1 MTDKT
6 SFLTSKLFEKDFISK
21 AQFDDFKEYKA
32 KNIFSLN
39 TELLFLMYTSVL
51 LFTSG
56 IGVLVYQNIDS
67 IGHLAILAFVLVL
80 TVLCFYFSFK
90 NASAFSKLETKFK
103 NPIYDYVVLTGSIL
117 ACIFLGYAQFQYAIF
132 GLDYKWVSL
141 STALIC
147 FFIAY
152 YFDSRMVLSIALTA
166 LTTFIGIT
174 LTPQRVFENEFMS
187 NPALLFTGIAL
198 GTLFVVWTL
207 YAEKNELKK
216 HFHFVFYTFAQHLIG
231 ICCLSGLFQNQWY
244 LFLPVFVGFIYYFYK
259 LSYVTFATSL
269 FVFTLL
275 YGFVGSIALLVKLF
289 DNSSLFDFLIMFSPV
304 YFIGSILAFIS
315 LVKKF
320 NKEKHASIS

>member
-1 MTDKT
+1 MINKT

-21 AQFDDFKEYKA
+21 EQFEDFKEYKA

-39 TELLFLMYTSVL
+39 TELLFLMYASVL

-67 IGHLAILAFVLVL
+67 IGHIAILAFVLLL
-80 TVLCFYFSFK
+80 TVLCFYFGFK
-90 NASAFSKLETKFK
+90 KAPTFSKLETKFN
-103 NPIYDYVVLTGSIL
+103 NPIYDYVILTGSIL
-117 ACIFLGYAQFQYAIF
+117 SCVFLGYIQFQYAVF

-141 STALIC
+141 SSALIC
-147 FFIAY
+147 FVIAY

-174 LTPQRVFENEFMS
+174 LTPQKVFENEFMS
-187 NPALLFTGIAL
+187 NPMLLFSGIVL
-198 GTLFVVWTL
+198 GVMLVVWTI
-207 YAEKNELKK
+207 YSEKVGLKK
-216 HFHFVFYTFAQHLIG
+216 HFYFVFYTFAQHLIG
-231 ICCLSGLFQNQWY
+231 ICCLSGLFQEQWY
-244 LFLPVFVGFIYYFYK
+244 LFLPIFLCFINYFYK
-259 LSYVTFATSL
+259 LSYTYFATSF

-275 YGFVGSIALLVKLF
+275 YGFIGLNTVLSKVF
-289 DNSSLFDFLIMFSPV
+289 DNSFLIDFIIMISPF
-304 YFIGSILAFIS
+304 YFIGSIVVFIS

>member
-1 MTDKT
+1 MINKT

-21 AQFDDFKEYKA
+21 EQLDDFEEYKA

-39 TELLFLMYTSVL
+39 TELLFLMYASVL

-67 IGHLAILAFVLVL
+67 IGHIAILAFVLLL
-80 TVLCFYFSFK
+80 TVLCFYFGFK
-90 NASAFSKLETKFK
+90 KAPTFSEEETKFN
-103 NPIYDYVVLTGSIL
+103 NPIYDYVILTGSIL
-117 ACIFLGYAQFQYAIF
+117 SCVFLGYIQFQYAVF

-141 STALIC
+141 SSALIC
-147 FFIAY
+147 FGIAY

-174 LTPQRVFENEFMS
+174 LTPQKVFENEFMS
-187 NPALLFTGIAL
+187 NPILLFTGIAL
-198 GTLFVVWTL
+198 GILFIVWTV
-207 YAEKNELKK
+207 YSEKVGLKK
-216 HFHFVFYTFAQHLIG
+216 HFYFVFYTFAQHLIG
-231 ICCLSGLFQNQWY
+231 ICCLSGLFQEPWY
-244 LFLPVFVGFIYYFYK
+244 LFLPIFIGFIYSFYK
-259 LSYVTFATSL
+259 LSYTYFATSF

-275 YGFVGSIALLVKLF
+275 YGFFGLNTLLSKVF
-289 DNSSLFDFLIMFSPV
+289 DNSFLFEFIIMISPF
-304 YFIGSILAFIS
+304 YFIGSIVVFIS

>member
-1 MTDKT
+1 MINKT
-6 SFLTSKLFEKDFISK
+6 CFLTSKLFEKNFISK
-21 AQFDDFKEYKA
+21 EQLDDFEKYKA

-39 TELLFLMYTSVL
+39 TELLFLMYASVL

-67 IGHLAILAFVLVL
+67 IGHIAILAFVLLL

-90 NASAFSKLETKFK
+90 NAPTFNNLETKFK

-117 ACIFLGYAQFQYAIF
+117 SCVFLGYAQFQYAVF

-141 STALIC
+141 SSALIC
-147 FFIAY
+147 FVIAY

-174 LTPQRVFENEFMS
+174 LTPQKVFENEFMS
-187 NPALLFTGIAL
+187 NPVLLFSGITL
-198 GTLFVVWTL
+198 GILLIVWAV
-207 YAEKNELKK
+207 YSDKMELKK
-216 HFHFVFYTFAQHLIG
+216 HFYFVFYTFAQHLIG
-231 ICCLSGLFQNQWY
+231 ICCLSGLFQEQWY
-244 LFLPVFVGFIYYFYK
+244 LFLPVFIGFIHYFYK
-259 LSYVTFATSL
+259 LSYTYFATSF
-269 FVFTLL
+269 FVFTLQ
-275 YGFVGSIALLVKLF
+275 YGFIGFNTLLIKLF

-304 YFIGSILAFIS
+304 YFIGSILGFIS

>member
-1 MTDKT
+1 MIDKT

-21 AQFDDFKEYKA
+21 AQFDDFKEDKA

-67 IGHLAILAFVLVL
+67 IGHIAILAFVLLL

-90 NASAFSKLETKFK
+90 NAPLFSKLETEFK
-103 NPIYDYVVLTGSIL
+103 NPVYDYVILTGSIL
-117 ACIFLGYAQFQYAIF
+117 SCVFLGYIQFQYAVF

-141 STALIC
+141 SSALIC
-147 FFIAY
+147 FVIAY

-166 LTTFIGIT
+166 ITTFIGIT
-174 LTPQRVFENEFMS
+174 LTPQKVFENEFMS
-187 NPALLFTGIAL
+187 NPILLFSGIAL
-198 GTLFVVWTL
+198 GVLLVVWTI
-207 YAEKNELKK
+207 YSEKDGLKK

-231 ICCLSGLFQNQWY
+231 ICCLSGLFQEQWY
-244 LFLPVFVGFIYYFYK
+244 LFLPVFIGFIYYFYK
-259 LSYVTFATSL
+259 LSYIYFATSF

-275 YGFVGSIALLVKLF
+275 YGFIGFNTLLIKF
-289 DNSSLFDFLIMFSPV
+289 IDNSSLFEFLIMFSPF
-304 YFIGSILAFIS
+304 YIIGSIVLFIS

>member
-1 MTDKT
+1 MIEKT

-21 AQFDDFKEYKA
+21 EQLDDFKEYKA

-39 TELLFLMYTSVL
+39 TELLLLMYASVM

-67 IGHLAILAFVLVL
+67 IGHIAILAFVLLL
-80 TVLCFYFSFK
+80 TILCFYFSFK
-90 NASAFSKLETKFK
+90 NGPTFSKLETNFE
-103 NPIYDYVVLTGSIL
+103 NPIYDYVVLTGSVL
-117 ACIFLGYAQFQYAIF
+117 SCVFLGYIQFQYAVF

-141 STALIC
+141 SSALIC

-174 LTPQRVFENEFMS
+174 LTPQKVFENEFMS
-187 NPALLFTGIAL
+187 NPMLLFSGIAL
-198 GTLFVVWTL
+198 GVLLVVWTI
-207 YAEKNELKK
+207 YSEKVELKK
-216 HFHFVFYTFAQHLIG
+216 HFYFVFYTFTQHLIG
-231 ICCLSGLFQNQWY
+231 ICCLSGLFQEQWY
-244 LFLPVFVGFIYYFYK
+244 LFLPIFIGIIYYFYK
-259 LSYVTFATSL
+259 LSYTYFATSF

-275 YGFVGSIALLVKLF
+275 YGFFGLNTLLSKVF
-289 DNSSLFDFLIMFSPV
+289 DNSFLFEFFIMISPF
-304 YFIGSILAFIS
+304 YFIGSIFVFIS

>member
-1 MTDKT
+1 MTDKS

-21 AQFDDFKEYKA
+21 EQLADFKEYKS

-39 TELLFLMYTSVL
+39 TELLFLMYASVL

-80 TVLCFYFSFK
+80 TVLCFYFSLK
-90 NASAFSKLETKFK
+90 KASSFSKLETEFK
-103 NPIYDYVVLTGSIL
+103 NPVYDYVILLGSIL
-117 ACIFLGYAQFQYAIF
+117 SCIFLGYAQFQYAIF

-141 STALIC
+141 SSAFIC

-174 LTPQRVFENEFMS
+174 LTPQKVFENEFMS
-187 NPALLFTGIAL
+187 NPVLLFSGIVL
-198 GTLFVVWTL
+198 GVLLIVWTM
-207 YAEKNELKK
+207 YSEKIELKK

-231 ICCLSGLFQNQWY
+231 ICCLSGLFQEQWY
-244 LFLPVFVGFIYYFYK
+244 LFLPVFVGFVYYFYK
-259 LSYVTFATSL
+259 LSYTFFATSF

-275 YGFVGSIALLVKLF
+275 YGFIGFNELLIKLI
-289 DNSSLFDFLIMFSPV
+289 DNSSLFEFLIMF
-304 YFIGSILAFIS
+304 LK
-315 LVKKF
+315 L
-320 NKEKHASIS
+320 N